1 MAAFF
6 LVAGVRLLDP
16 GKQQMVNDINGETFS
31 IVADD
36 GQRDDDIDL
45 NIGVGSAGS
54 WERAAIDPKLRI
66 NYPMIGAKV
75 RGKTKISGNAKP
87 GSEVSLKITSTYY
100 KLGTDQQKRKIF
112 QGEGPLDGPVRT
124 IKLVTN
130 AQGVWTATDVDFR
143 NRGWSEKWKIVVTSV
158 EGKNKTYIWVKDE
171 TKPAIA
177 WD

>member
-1 MAAFF
+1 MKQMIIMAAFF

-31 IVADD
+31 IVPDD

-45 NIGVGSAGS
+45 NIGVGAGS

-87 GSEVSLKITSTYY
+87 GSEVSLKITSAYY
-100 KLGTDQQKRKIF
+100 K
-112 QGEGPLDGPVRT
+112 
-124 IKLVTN
+124 
-130 AQGVWTATDVDFR
+130 
-143 NRGWSEKWKIVVTSV
+143 
-158 EGKNKTYIWVKDE
+158 
-171 TKPAIA
+171 
-177 WD
+177 